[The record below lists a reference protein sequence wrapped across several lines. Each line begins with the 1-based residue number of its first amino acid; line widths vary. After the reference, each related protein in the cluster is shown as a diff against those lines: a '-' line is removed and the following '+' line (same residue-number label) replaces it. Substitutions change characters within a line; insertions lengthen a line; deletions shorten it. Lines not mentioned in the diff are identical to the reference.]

1 MIGETLPATISLPY
15 PHAGQ
20 RAVMRE
26 MRRFNWLSA
35 GRRWR
40 KTTLG
45 VSVAITGIPELGMRG
60 ALDGASLIWGA
71 PTYDQVRIAWDEMRH
86 GVGSAADFAQVRMTA
101 EFPTGGR
108 VVFRSLDDPDNARGH
123 TADGVLI
130 DEAGDVK
137 EAAWYEVLRPVLID
151 TDGWAL
157 VKGTPKGRNWFWR
170 EWMKAHD
177 RDDSAAWQVPTK
189 GCRIEGGRLVREPHP
204 LENPDIPWGE
214 IVHLFN
220 TLPIRVFQQEILAQ
234 FLEGEGAVFRNIAAN
249 MTAPQTTPQEHS
261 GHKIVAGVDWARLAD
276 FTAVSVGCATCK
288 AEVARDRF
296 NQIEYAFQRDRI
308 AALCDKWRIATL
320 LIELNSI
327 GAPNLEMLQREGLPV
342 QGFQTTPQT
351 KLPLIQNLALS
362 LEKEEFAFQPDN
374 VWTGELE
381 AYEQKINPYTSR
393 TSYSAPEGMHDD
405 TVIARALM
413 LRALHQIPGRF
424 TQSEALEQQSKWAV
438 GRSNGKQESG
448 ANWRKF

>member
-1 MIGETLPATISLPY
+1 MATTISLPF

-20 RAVMRE
+20 RAVLHE

-45 VSVAITGIPELGMRG
+45 VSIAITGVPELGLRG

-86 GVGSAADFAQVRMTA
+86 GAGSVANFAQGRMTA

-151 TDGWAL
+151 TNGWAL

-170 EWMKAHD
+170 EWLSAHG
-177 RDDSAAWQVPTK
+177 RGDSAAWQVPTK
-189 GCRIEGGRLVREPHP
+189 GCRIENGQLVRDPHP
-204 LENPDIPWGE
+204 MENPDIPWGE

-220 TLPIRVFQQEILAQ
+220 TLPIRVFEQEILAQ
-234 FLEGEGAVFRNIAAN
+234 FLEGEGAVFRNIPAN

-261 GHKIVAGVDWARLAD
+261 GHRIVAGVDWARLAD
-276 FTAVSVGCATCK
+276 FTAVSLGCVDCRQ
-288 AEVARDRF
+288 EVARDRF
-296 NQIEYAFQRDRI
+296 NQIEYAIQRDRI
-308 AALCDKWRIATL
+308 KALCEAWRVSTL
-320 LIELNSI
+320 LVEENSI
-327 GAPNLEMLQREGLPV
+327 GAPNLEMLRREGL
-342 QGFQTTPQT
+342 QAHGFQTTAQSKP
-351 KLPLIQNLALS
+351 PLIQSLALS
-362 LEKEEFAFQPDN
+362 LEKVEFAFQPDA

-381 AYEQKINPYTSR
+381 AYEQKVSAVTGR
-393 TSYSAPEGMHDD
+393 AQYSAPEGMHDD

-413 LRALHQIPGRF
+413 LEAMHRIPGKMRAD
-424 TQSEALEQQSKWAV
+424 EALVKRSTWAV
-438 GRSNGKQESG
+438 GNNNGNGERG
-448 ANWRKF
+448 GNWRKY